1 MKSLFTLVILA
12 AGLTWTAH
20 AQNWSTAVN
29 SGGANTQSSTG
40 VAEQMDGSK
49 VVVGTYRGNS
59 LFGTYSLPWVTF
71 SSDPTNSNLNS
82 FIVKYKPNNTI
93 EWATRICSAYGA
105 QISSVSTDNS
115 GNTYVCGMY
124 SDVCTLYDS
133 AHVSSPAG
141 TLYNGVGAAGA
152 ARGFI
157 AKYSKTGVLKWFRN
171 GIGAYATDPEC
182 MADIKISED
191 GTTLVATGRIV
202 RTSPII
208 LGGGSVVTGSYLLWL
223 NPATGSSVRAVN
235 FTNDNLTSNPYSTGL
250 CIDHS
255 NNVIVSGK
263 LSGGSYTVKGIT
275 NTIPVTSNNS
285 GTATIY
291 AKYNTSGNVS
301 WAKVTNATLNNT
313 ISTPSSI
320 IVDDLNDIYISG
332 WVKAHTTTDYYLQ
345 FPKSSGYDAVQVVTT
360 SPNHVYVVK
369 LSSGTGYSLW
379 KCFGRRS
386 ASGTEVVSLTKGPCD
401 QIFVGINTEGTNPS
415 FTDVASTAQAIT
427 SPQQANTMIFKINTN
442 GIFQSA
448 NPWAIY
454 NMNSLSRSF
463 ISTYGNG
470 KVHCAGSIDV
480 STTLTGVSGTFSPSG
495 RDVFLASFT
504 DNSAAPILS
513 LNPTNTYCPYQ
524 NIPLNASSSA
534 GTAPFTYSWEIW
546 NNSTSSYVSLGTNST
561 GLFTLTP
568 PVYNPY
574 IYTLWSYQ
582 VIVARVSVTNCSGIT
597 SSEIRIII
605 IEGNVSYSQV
615 NEVEVCYS
623 PSVPAP
629 DAVFSVNAVNVGSY
643 TWIYSADNGLNWD
656 YCYNYLPAVFQNN
669 LSATM
674 TVLNPTPSLNGFLF
688 RCIMTGCNTVASEP
702 ALLTVIPCTM
712 IAPGD
717 DVRNKQA
724 LAGGDGTHAIEWNM
738 YPNPANDL
746 VKFEI
751 TSTEQD
757 FSGEWSVIVYD
768 MTGRKIRQ
776 QQIRDGKCSV
786 QTNEFTNGNYLCV
799 IKHNQEIVSNKKLII
814 VH

>member
-1 MKSLFTLVILA
+1 MKLLFTSVILA
-12 AGLTWTAH
+12 AGLSSSAFT
-20 AQNWSTAVN
+20 QNWSSAVN
-29 SGGANTQSSTG
+29 SGGSNTQTSTG
-40 VAEQMDGSK
+40 IEEQMDGSR

-71 SSDPTNSNLNS
+71 SSDPYNTNLNS

-124 SDVCTLYDS
+124 SDVCKLYDS
-133 AHVSSPAG
+133 AHVTSPAG

-191 GTTLVATGRIV
+191 GTTLAATGRIV
-202 RTSPII
+202 RISPIVV
-208 LGGGSVVTGSYLLWL
+208 GGGSVVTGSYLLWL
-223 NPATGSSVRAVN
+223 NPTTGSSIRAVN

-255 NNVIVSGK
+255 NNIIVSGK
-263 LSGGSYTVKGIT
+263 LSGGSYPVKGIS

-301 WAKVTNATLNNT
+301 WAKATNATLNNT
-313 ISTPSSI
+313 MSTPSSI
-320 IVDDLNDIYISG
+320 IVDDANNIYISG
-332 WVKAHTTTDYYLQ
+332 WVKAHATTDYYLQ
-345 FPKSSGYDAVQVVTT
+345 FPKSSGSDDIQVVTT

-415 FTDVASTAQAIT
+415 FTDVASTAQFIT
-427 SPQQANTMIFKINTN
+427 SPVQANTMIFKLNTN
-442 GIFQSA
+442 GIFQTA

-454 NMNSLSRSF
+454 NMSSVSRSF

-470 KVHCAGSIDV
+470 KVHCAGSVDV
-480 STTLTGVSGTFSPSG
+480 PTTLTGVSGTFSPSG

-524 NIPLNASSSA
+524 NIPMNASSSA
-534 GTAPFTYSWEIW
+534 GTAPFTYTWEIW
-546 NNSTSSYVSLGTNST
+546 NSSTSNYVSLGTNST
-561 GLFTLTP
+561 GLFNLIP
-568 PVYNPY
+568 SVYNPY
-574 IYTLWSYQ
+574 IFSFYGFQ
-582 VIVARVSVTNCSGIT
+582 VIVARVSVTNCSGLT
-597 SSEIRIII
+597 SSEVRIIV
-605 IEGNVSYSQV
+605 IEGNISYSQV

-623 PSVPAP
+623 PSVLAP
-629 DAVFSVNAVNVGSY
+629 DAVFSVNAINVGSY
-643 TWIYSADNGLNWD
+643 TWIYSADNGVNWD
-656 YCYNYLPAVFQNN
+656 YCYNYPTSIFQNN
-669 LSATM
+669 QSATM
-674 TVLNPTPSLNGFLF
+674 TVLSPTPSLNGFLF
-688 RCIMTGCNTVASEP
+688 RCIMTGCNTVVSEP
-702 ALLTVIPCTM
+702 ALLTVLPCTM

-717 DVRNKQA
+717 DVRNKQS
-724 LAGGDGTHAIEWNM
+724 LAEDNETSAIDLNM
-738 YPNPANDL
+738 YPNPANEL

-751 TSTEQD
+751 SSAKYD
-757 FSGEWSVIVYD
+757 LSGDWQVIVYD
-768 MTGRKIRQ
+768 ITGRKIHQ
-776 QQIRDGKCSV
+776 QSFRDGHCSIL
-786 QTNEFTNGNYLCV
+786 TNEFTEGHYLCV
-799 IKHNQEIVSNKKLII
+799 IKHNEKITSTKKLVIA
-814 VH
+814 H